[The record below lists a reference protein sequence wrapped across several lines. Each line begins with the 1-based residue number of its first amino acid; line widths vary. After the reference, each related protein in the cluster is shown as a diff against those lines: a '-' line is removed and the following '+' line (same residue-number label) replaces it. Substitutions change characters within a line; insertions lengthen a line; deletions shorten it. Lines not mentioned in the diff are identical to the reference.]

1 MRIDRRKFLQ
11 SSTAAAT
18 LAGATAFKASP
29 ALAEWSGGGVRSH
42 GESLL
47 GALKYGPDF
56 KHFDYVNPDAPK
68 GGVAKLSVG
77 VPYDSFNPFNA
88 KGRAASGVSTLVFE
102 SLMTPPMDEGSTHYG
117 LLAEWMEFTKGGDW
131 AAFRLRDGARWH
143 DGEPVTVADVQK
155 SFELLTTQ
163 GHPLFRYYYGDVAE
177 VVDEGDRIVL
187 FKLKTSENRELPH
200 ILGQLNIL
208 PAHYWESRAFDEP
221 TLEPPLGS
229 GPYRIT
235 KFDEGRF
242 VEMSRVEDY
251 WGAELPVRVGSNNF
265 DTLRFE
271 HFLDRDTAF
280 EAFKKGDVDYWEENS
295 AQRWAERFDFP
306 ALRRGHVVKEE
317 PVLEGPKAL
326 QGFAF
331 NLRRPQFADRRVR
344 AALALAFDFEWSN
357 KAIFFNQYARPYSYF
372 QGSEGLMA
380 LDVPQGDEL
389 ALLEPFRDQLPSELF
404 EKPFENMETDGTGR
418 NRRGLRRA
426 RKLLEEAG
434 WTIQEQRLVNAEG
447 AQLELEFLLTQGGSQ
462 ERVVQPFIDN
472 LQKLGV
478 DASLRGVDSAQYV
491 RRRRS
496 YDFDMIVA
504 GVANSESPGN
514 EQREFWGSK
523 AAQVE
528 GSRNVAGVSNPVV
541 DSLIETIINAPDR
554 PALEA
559 ASRALDRVLLW
570 EHYMIPQ
577 LYTPYERIAYWN
589 RFGHPDPYPARSIG
603 YPNVWWWD
611 ADKAAK
617 I

>member
-1 MRIDRRKFLQ
+1 MRIDRRKFIQ

-18 LAGATAFKASP
+18 LAGAPVLSAAPAF
-29 ALAEWSGGGVRSH
+29 AEWSGGGVRSH

-68 GGVAKLSVG
+68 GGTAKLSVG
-77 VPYDSFNPFNA
+77 TPYDSFNPFNA
-88 KGRAASGVSTLVFE
+88 KGQAASGVSTLVYE

-163 GHPLFRYYYGDVAE
+163 GNPLYRYYYGDVSE
-177 VVDEGDRIVL
+177 VIDEGDRIVL
-187 FKLKTSENRELPH
+187 FKFSTTENRELPH
-200 ILGQLNIL
+200 ILGQLNVF
-208 PAHYWESRAFDEP
+208 PAHFWESRAFDQP
-221 TLEPPLGS
+221 TLESPLGS
-229 GPYRIT
+229 GPYRISR
-235 KFDEGRF
+235 FEEGRF

-251 WGAELPVRVGSNNF
+251 WGADLPVRVGSNNF
-265 DTLRFE
+265 ETLRFE

-306 ALRRGHVVKEE
+306 ALRKGHVVKDE
-317 PVLEGPKAL
+317 PKLEGPKTI
-326 QGFAF
+326 QSFAF

-344 AALALAFDFEWSN
+344 AALGLAFDFEWSN
-357 KAIFFNQYARPYSYF
+357 KAVFFDQYARPYSYF

-380 LDVPQGDEL
+380 LGVPEGDEL
-389 ALLEPFRDQLPSELF
+389 ALLEPYRDQLPAELF
-404 EKPFENMETDGTGR
+404 EKPFKNLETDGSGS

-434 WTIQEQRLVNAEG
+434 WTIQDQRLVNAEG
-447 AQLELEFLLTQGGSQ
+447 TPLTLEFLLTQASSQ
-462 ERVVQPFIDN
+462 EKVVQPFLDN
-472 LQKLGV
+472 LAKLGV
-478 DASLRGVDSAQYV
+478 EATLRSVDSAQYV

-496 YDFDMIVA
+496 YDFDMILA

-523 AAQVE
+523 AANVE
-528 GSRNVAGVSNPVV
+528 GSRNVSGVDNPIVN
-541 DSLIETIINAPDR
+541 SLIEVIINAPER
-554 PALEA
+554 SALEA

-570 EHYMIPQ
+570 EHYMISE
-577 LYTPYERIAYWN
+577 LYTPYERVAYWD
-589 RFGHPDPYPARSIG
+589 RFGHPEPYPPRAVG
-603 YPNVWWWD
+603 FPNVWWWD
-611 ADKAAK
+611 AEKAAK